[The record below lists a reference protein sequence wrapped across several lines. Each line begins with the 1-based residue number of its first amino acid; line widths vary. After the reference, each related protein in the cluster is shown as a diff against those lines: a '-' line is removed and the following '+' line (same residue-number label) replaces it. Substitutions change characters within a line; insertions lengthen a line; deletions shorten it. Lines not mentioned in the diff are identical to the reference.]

1 MVTQLPCILSIQQ
14 RKQAPL
20 RSRTGEIK
28 DDTVPRQHS
37 RVETSGGHA
46 LLDDVDP
53 LSARRL
59 AAAALDSFF
68 EVGYGGTTTRHISEM
83 AGMSTGSLYSSYRSK
98 EEILFLLARLGHE
111 SALGV
116 LKAAAEEES
125 SASSRVRL
133 MIYEFTI
140 WHARN
145 YRIARV
151 SQYQLASLAPE
162 HHATIAELRR
172 QIEGILLIEVEAG
185 VAQGE
190 FDIVDVKGFV
200 LAALSLGI
208 DVARWFS
215 PDGRLTPEGLATS
228 YADLSMRMLRSA

>member
-1 MVTQLPCILSIQQ
+1 
-14 RKQAPL
+14 
-20 RSRTGEIK
+20 
-28 DDTVPRQHS
+28 
-37 RVETSGGHA
+37 
-46 LLDDVDP
+46 
-53 LSARRL
+53 
-59 AAAALDSFF
+59 
-68 EVGYGGTTTRHISEM
+68 SEM
-83 AGMSTGSLYSSYRSK
+83 ASMSTGSLYSSYRSK

-111 SALGV
+111 SALSV
-116 LKAAAEEES
+116 LKAAAETDG
-125 SASSRVRL
+125 SASERVRH

-151 SQYQLASLAPE
+151 SQYQLAALSAD

-172 QIEGILLIEVEAG
+172 QIESVLLVEVEAG
-185 VAQGE
+185 VAQNE
-190 FDIVDVKGFV
+190 FDILDVKGFV

-228 YADLSMRMLRSA
+228 YADL

>member
-1 MVTQLPCILSIQQ
+1 MPHEL
-14 RKQAPL
+14 
-20 RSRTGEIK
+20 
-28 DDTVPRQHS
+28 S
-37 RVETSGGHA
+37 RVEHSGGHE
-46 LLDDVDP
+46 LLDEVEP

-68 EVGYGGTTTRHISEM
+68 AVGYGGTTTRHISEM

-111 SALGV
+111 SALSV
-116 LKAAAEEES
+116 LQAAARVGDT
-125 SASSRVRL
+125 ASSRVRH

-151 SQYQLASLAPE
+151 SQYQLAALSPE

-172 QIEGILLIEVEAG
+172 QIEHVLLVEVEAG
-185 VAQGE
+185 VAQSE
-190 FDIVDVKGFV
+190 FDILDVKGFV

-228 YADLSMRMLRSA
+228 YANLAMRMLRPA

>member
-1 MVTQLPCILSIQQ
+1 
-14 RKQAPL
+14 
-20 RSRTGEIK
+20 
-28 DDTVPRQHS
+28 VPHELS
-37 RVETSGGHA
+37 RVELTGGHE
-46 LLDDVDP
+46 LLDEVEP

-68 EVGYGGTTTRHISEM
+68 EVGYGGTTTRHISEV

-111 SALGV
+111 SALSV
-116 LKAAAEEES
+116 LRAAAEVGDT
-125 SASSRVRL
+125 ASSRVRH

-151 SQYQLASLAPE
+151 SQYQLAALSPE

-172 QIEGILLIEVEAG
+172 QIESVLLVEVEAG
-185 VAQGE
+185 VAQSE
-190 FDIVDVKGFV
+190 FDILDVKGFV

-228 YADLSMRMLRSA
+228 YADLAMRMLRPT